1 MQVKYNIKDMNDFA
15 NKKNGKC
22 LSKEYKNAHT
32 KLDWECSKGHQ
43 FRNTWNVVQQ
53 GAWCK
58 QCTNEA
64 RKGKWVNQF
73 GDASKFRKNELNNLK
88 ALANRKCGKCLSDQY
103 VNSRSKLKWQCKEG
117 HTWEASPSH
126 IKNNRWCPICGIKN
140 VIQTRKGPTALRTL
154 EEMQELAQQ
163 RDGKCLSKEYVNMT
177 TKMKWQCKEGHIW
190 WSTPFSLK
198 REKTW
203 CPICSTGVSE
213 RICKKYFEK
222 IFGEKF
228 TKKRPRWLISSKG
241 SRMELDGFSDKL
253 KLAFEY
259 NGRQHYEDI
268 GYFRKKGKEYVKKRK
283 IDDKLKH
290 TLCKERKIV
299 LIEVPYTVQFE
310 DMGRY
315 IIKKAKENYIK
326 VPKITE
332 ELNYKLWN
340 IYSPEKI
347 KEMKEIAKSKGG
359 KCLSERYINQKE
371 HLKWQ
376 CREGHEWNA
385 SSSNITS
392 GKWCPVCAIEN
403 RKGSKKY
410 SLDYLKKIAK
420 EKGGELL
427 SKEFS
432 SIKDKYAWKCKEGH
446 IFKTTAYSVMYA
458 GTWCPKCAVE
468 RIKKCLRKYNIDD
481 MNEFARGKEGYCLS
495 DKFISS
501 SCSLKWKCKEGHVW
515 EQKWSHIKK
524 DVWCP
529 ECSGKKKLTL
539 EHAHKLAKKN
549 EGKCISSS
557 YKDHKS
563 PLKWECSKGHIW
575 ETSYDCVRQGHW
587 CPVCSRNKKLT
598 IEDMK
603 KIAKE
608 KGGECLS
615 SKYIN
620 ARTKLKWKCN
630 AGHIWE
636 AVPDSIRR
644 GSWCRKCSSSK
655 KIPL

>member
-1 MQVKYNIKDMNDFA
+1 MFEELRGDFLRYFLYQVVLFKNMQVKYSIKDMKDFA
-15 NKKNGKC
+15 SKKKGKC

-32 KLDWECSKGHQ
+32 KLDWECGNGHQ
-43 FRNTWNVVQQ
+43 FSNTWNVVQQ
-53 GAWCK
+53 GTWCK

-73 GDASKFRKNELNNLK
+73 GDASKFQKNELNNLK
-88 ALANRKCGKCLSDQY
+88 ALAKSKDGKCLSNQY
-103 VNSRSKLKWQCKEG
+103 INSRRKLKWQCEEG
-117 HTWEASPSH
+117 HIWEASPLH
-126 IKNNRWCPICGIKN
+126 IKNNRWCPICG
-140 VIQTRKGPTALRTL
+140 RKKANESMRENASKAGHNLDY
-154 EEMQELAQQ
+154 MQDMAKQ
-163 RDGKCLSKEYVNMT
+163 RGGICLSKEYINMT

-228 TKKRPRWLISSKG
+228 TKKRPKWLISSKG
-241 SRMELDGFSDKL
+241 SRMELDGFCDKL

-268 GYFRKKGKEYVKKRK
+268 GHFRKNGKEYIEKRK

-290 TLCKERKIV
+290 KLCKDRKII

-310 DMGRY
+310 DMGKY
-315 IIKKAKENYIK
+315 IIEKAKENDIE

-347 KEMKEIAKSKGG
+347 KEMKQIAKSKGG

-376 CREGHEWNA
+376 CKEGHEWSA

-410 SLDYLKKIAK
+410 SLDYLKKIVEEK
-420 EKGGELL
+420 KGKLISSNFIGIKESYKWQCEKGHIWETKASTIIYLDSWCPVCAINRIKKSITKYTIQDMEDFARQKGGQCL
-427 SKEFS
+427 SNKFIS
-432 SIKDKYAWKCKEGH
+432 SNKKLKWQCEKGH
-446 IFKTTAYSVMYA
+446 IWDQKWSHIKS
-458 GTWCPKCAVE
+458 GTWCPKCS
-468 RIKKCLRKYNIDD
+468 KSK
-481 MNEFARGKEGYCLS
+481 
-495 DKFISS
+495 
-501 SCSLKWKCKEGHVW
+501 
-515 EQKWSHIKK
+515 
-524 DVWCP
+524 
-529 ECSGKKKLTL
+529 
-539 EHAHKLAKKN
+539 
-549 EGKCISSS
+549 
-557 YKDHKS
+557 KS
-563 PLKWECSKGHIW
+563 P
-575 ETSYDCVRQGHW
+575 
-587 CPVCSRNKKLT
+587 
-598 IEDMK
+598 
-603 KIAKE
+603 
-608 KGGECLS
+608 S
-615 SKYIN
+615 S
-620 ARTKLKWKCN
+620 
-630 AGHIWE
+630 
-636 AVPDSIRR
+636 
-644 GSWCRKCSSSK
+644 
-655 KIPL
+655 